1 MYKVTVFP
9 GDGIGPEVTA
19 EALKVIRKTAS
30 VFNLVFEFQEA
41 LLGGAS
47 IDKYGVPMH
56 DEARKLASETDAVFL
71 GAVGGP
77 KWDALE
83 NAKRPEKALLE
94 LRKMLGVFTN
104 LRPVKLFK
112 GLEDN
117 STLKREV
124 IEGLDFLILRELT
137 GGIYFGNPR
146 GIEPIPGGGEKGFN
160 TEVYTTPEIERIAV
174 KAFEFARRRR
184 KKVTS
189 VDKANVL
196 ESSQLWRKTV
206 TRIHQDYSD
215 VTLDHRYVDDCAMQ
229 FIRNPKQ
236 FDVVVTSNLFGD
248 ILSDEAAM
256 LTGSIG
262 MLASASVGA
271 DIALYEPVHG
281 SAPDIAGKNLANP
294 LAAILSVA
302 MMMEF
307 SFNLPDLARMI
318 EKAVQDV
325 LSEGFRTADLYAPGT
340 TQLSCSDMG
349 TRVAEKIKKA

>member
-1 MYKVTVFP
+1 MYKITVFP

-19 EALKVIRKTAS
+19 EALKILKKTAS
-30 VFNLVFEFQEA
+30 VFHLVFEFKEA

-47 IDKYGVPMH
+47 IDQYGVPMS
-56 DEARKLASETDAVFL
+56 DEARKLALEADAVFL

-83 NAKRPEKALLE
+83 ASKRPEKALLE

-124 IEGLDFLILRELT
+124 IEGIDFLILRELT
-137 GGIYFGNPR
+137 GGIYFGSPR
-146 GIEPIPGGGEKGFN
+146 GIEPLAGGGEKGFN

-206 TRIHQDYSD
+206 NRVHQDYPD
-215 VTLDHRYVDDCAMQ
+215 VALDHRYVDDCAMQ

-281 SAPDIAGKNLANP
+281 SAPDIAGKNRANP

-302 MMMEF
+302 MMLEF

-318 EKAVQDV
+318 EKSVQAV
-325 LSEGFRTADLYAPGT
+325 LNEGFRTADLYVAGT
-340 TQLSCSDMG
+340 TQLSCTEMG
-349 TRVAEKIKKA
+349 DRVAEKIKKI

>member
-1 MYKVTVFP
+1 MYKVTVFA
-9 GDGIGPEVTA
+9 GDGIGPEVTQ
-19 EALKVIRKTAS
+19 EALKVLKKAAS
-30 VFNLVFEFQEA
+30 AFHLVFEFKEA

-47 IDKYGVPMH
+47 IDQYGVPMN
-56 DEARKLASETDAVFL
+56 DEARKFAKESDAVFL

-83 NAKRPEKALLE
+83 ASKRPEKALLE

-104 LRPVKLFK
+104 LRPVKLFQ

-117 STLKREV
+117 STLKKEV
-124 IEGLDFLILRELT
+124 ISGLDFLILRELT
-137 GGIYFGNPR
+137 GGIYFGAPR
-146 GIEPIPGGGEKGFN
+146 GIEKMPEGGEKGIN

-206 TRIHQDYSD
+206 TRIHQDYPD
-215 VTLDHRYVDDCAMQ
+215 VALDHRYVDDCAMQ

-281 SAPDIAGKNLANP
+281 SAPDIAGKNMANP
-294 LAAILSVA
+294 LAAILSAA
-302 MMMEF
+302 MMLEF
-307 SFNLPDLARMI
+307 SFNLPDLARLV
-318 EKAVQDV
+318 EKSVQDV
-325 LSEGFRTADLYAPGT
+325 LNEGYRTADLYCEGT
-340 TQLSCSDMG
+340 TKLSCSEMG
-349 TRVAEKIKKA
+349 DRVAEKIKK